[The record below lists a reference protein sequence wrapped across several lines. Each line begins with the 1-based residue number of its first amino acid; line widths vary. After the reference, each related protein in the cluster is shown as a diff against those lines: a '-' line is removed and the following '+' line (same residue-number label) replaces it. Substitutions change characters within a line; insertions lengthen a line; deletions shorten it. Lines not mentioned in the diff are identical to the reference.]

1 MILDIQYSPTPCI
14 MSRMSSGIQSLPGF
28 FEIWLRDAGA
38 AHMGHSA
45 EASWHTLR
53 RDIRTPR
60 AEPAGLSQ
68 RCADESRMQPD
79 SSVPSSFRQ

>member
-53 RDIRTPR
+53 RDIRTPS
-60 AEPAGLSQ
+60 GLSQ

-79 SSVPSSFRQ
+79 SSVPSSFRH